1 MDDLIISANNEE
13 QALERLKMMLET
25 ASIWIEIL
33 IGRSHSF

>member
-1 MDDLIISANNEE
+1 MILLSANNEE

-33 IGRSHSF
+33 TGRSHSF